1 MRQSKP
7 AAEHTHLVKQYQTD
21 NTPLFLI
28 CLKAEGLGLNLTDTD
43 YVIHLY
49 PWGNPAIE
57 DQASDRAHR
66 IGQTRP
72 VTFYR
77 LITAGTVEDN
87 ILRLHNLKRNMADA
101 LLQDTNLFIQISA
114 EDLIKLLHE
123 RASYIQ

>member
-1 MRQSKP
+1 M
-7 AAEHTHLVKQYQTD
+7 
-21 NTPLFLI
+21 FLI
-28 CLKAEGLGLNLTDTD
+28 CLKAEGLGLNLTAAD

-66 IGQTRP
+66 IGQTRR
-72 VTFYR
+72 VTVYR

-87 ILRLHNLKRNMADA
+87 ILRLHKLKRNIADA
-101 LLQDTNLFIQISA
+101 LLQAANLFSQISA

-123 RASYIQ
+123 RVSYIQ